1 MTVDSAKK
9 KQKDK
14 RQSVEDRLDNLSDTL
29 LAMKELLVH
38 KGLVEGIPPKDT
50 GNVGTTEKST
60 SDTTIYQNALEK
72 LTDQNTQVV
81 VDPEILF

>member
-1 MTVDSAKK
+1 MTVDSAKE

-29 LAMKELLVH
+29 LAMKELLVQ

-50 GNVGTTEKST
+50 GNVGMTEKST
-60 SDTTIYQNALEK
+60 SDMTIYQNALEK
-72 LTDQNTQVV
+72 
-81 VDPEILF
+81 